1 MLHVKSTQAFCLT
14 ISSLNF
20 RGHKVRD
27 RKNFMVKSLD
37 MLRAAV
43 KSWHYFQIILLTSQ
57 RTNLLLI

>member
-14 ISSLNF
+14 ISSL
-20 RGHKVRD
+20 H
-27 RKNFMVKSLD
+27 KNFMVKSLD

-43 KSWHYFQIILLTSQ
+43 KFWHYFQIILLTSQ